1 MLQIPLKRKIQT
13 GSIAAVTA
21 VVLAGCGTVDIEYS
35 RNLPMPD
42 NYSMETSVKTQV
54 QDLTGWWKHFND
66 PLLSELIN
74 AAIKNN
80 PDLETAR
87 LHLQKAVHEAEY
99 AGADLGPSAAAGVM
113 MAGAKSNA
121 DLPVTLPGIS
131 TSRSNL
137 AAGGSV
143 TASWEL
149 DLFGRKQ
156 SNLDAAKYKLLSAE
170 DQMYAARAAVAAQ
183 TALSYYDVLA
193 AEEQTAVLN
202 SSISNLE
209 DTLRYVKGRF
219 NSGEATAGDVQN
231 TENMITDLK
240 SRLSLLRAK
249 SEAGIRGLAVLTGN
263 TPQTFRLQELPK
275 NMPDELPPAPTGGQP
290 GELMLRRPD
299 IRAKD
304 NEISARA
311 ALVASAKADLY
322 PRFEIVFLG
331 GLGRIEMNGRTD
343 HISGWGSVLS
353 GSLTVPVFTN
363 GRIRANIGIKNAELE
378 IALAEYQSLILNALK
393 EVDDSYGNLHHLQE
407 QKKFLEKGLQ
417 ESRRL
422 EKTSARLFEFGKNNF
437 DSITSARNRSLEF
450 ENRLVENRLGRIKSL
465 ISLYKSLGGGWNFE
479 QAETAAE
486 KTSAKQP
493 GKYFAGNG
501 SDNSR

>member
-21 VVLAGCGTVDIEYS
+21 VVLAGCGTVDVEYS

-275 NMPDELPPAPTGGQP
+275 KMPDELPPAPTGGQP

-378 IALAEYQSLILNALK
+378 IALAEYQSMILNALK
-393 EVDDSYGNLHHLQE
+393 EVDDSYGMASEGIAHRLIDVRALVRRKDHDIRKIVNRLLFFFVIFFRIRVAVH
-407 QKKFLEKGLQ
+407 KFLHIGYKSVYRAAGLI
-417 ESRRL
+417 
-422 EKTSARLFEFGKNNF
+422 FEEE
-437 DSITSARNRSLEF
+437 DRDIPDI
-450 ENRLVENRLGRIKSL
+450 LGRGLDLHFRTGTGAGLASL
-465 ISLYKSLGGGWNFE
+465 LIAHKRV
-479 QAETAAE
+479 
-486 KTSAKQP
+486 P
-493 GKYFAGNG
+493 GVG
-501 SDNSR
+501 

>member
-1 MLQIPLKRKIQT
+1 
-13 GSIAAVTA
+13 
-21 VVLAGCGTVDIEYS
+21 
-35 RNLPMPD
+35 
-42 NYSMETSVKTQV
+42 
-54 QDLTGWWKHFND
+54 
-66 PLLSELIN
+66 
-74 AAIKNN
+74 
-80 PDLETAR
+80 
-87 LHLQKAVHEAEY
+87 
-99 AGADLGPSAAAGVM
+99 
-113 MAGAKSNA
+113 
-121 DLPVTLPGIS
+121 
-131 TSRSNL
+131 
-137 AAGGSV
+137 
-143 TASWEL
+143 
-149 DLFGRKQ
+149 
-156 SNLDAAKYKLLSAE
+156 
-170 DQMYAARAAVAAQ
+170 MYAARAAVAAQ

-263 TPQTFRLQELPK
+263 KPQTFRLQELPK
-275 NMPDELPPAPTGGQP
+275 KMPDELPPAPTGGQP

-486 KTSAKQP
+486 KASAKQP